1 MSKIGFRTN
10 TGKRRADNEDALF
23 VSPRN
28 NIYMVADGVGG
39 HNSGEL
45 ASRRA
50 VVGVEAFPARNPT
63 PAICGAEYSEEAI
76 MDYFLRCFREIN
88 ADIRALSRENPA
100 NRGMA
105 TTAVLAYI
113 SGEKLFVVNIGDS
126 RAYMIRSGS
135 ISRVTVDHSVVNDM
149 IARGELTEE
158 EARVHPRKNEITR
171 ALGAEAVVL
180 PDFFVSELLRGDRI
194 LLCTDGLH
202 GELSDDEILRIVS
215 LGAGLNDT
223 CKMLVDA
230 ANANGGSDNITVV
243 CIEI

>member
-10 TGKRRADNEDALF
+10 TGKRRADNEDALL

-28 NIYMVADGVGG
+28 SIYMVADGVGG

-50 VVGVEAFPARNPT
+50 VVGVENFLARNPAS
-63 PAICGAEYSEEAI
+63 AILGAECSGAVI
-76 MDYFLRCFREIN
+76 MDYFLQCFRGIN
-88 ADIRALSRENPA
+88 ADIRALSAEDSA

-113 SGEKLFVVNIGDS
+113 SGERLFVINIGDS
-126 RAYMIRSGS
+126 RAYMVRSGS
-135 ISRVTVDHSVVNDM
+135 ISRITVDHSVVSDM
-149 IARGELTEE
+149 IARGELTEA
-158 EARVHPRKNEITR
+158 EACVHPRRNEITR
-171 ALGAEAVVL
+171 ALGAEMIVS
-180 PDFFVSELLRGDRI
+180 PDFFVSELIKGDRI

>member
-10 TGKRRADNEDALF
+10 TGKRRQNNEDALL
-23 VSPRN
+23 VSPRH

-50 VVGVEAFPARNPT
+50 VVGVEAFLAGNPVR
-63 PAICGAEYSEEAI
+63 AINGAECSGSAI
-76 MDYFLRCFREIN
+76 MDYFLRCFRGIN
-88 ADIRALSRENPA
+88 ADIRTLSREDPA

-113 SGEKLFVVNIGDS
+113 SDEKLFVVNIGDS
-126 RAYMIRSGS
+126 RAYMIRAGS
-135 ISRVTVDHSVVNDM
+135 ISRITVDHSVVSDM
-149 IARGELTEE
+149 IARGELTEA
-158 EARVHPRKNEITR
+158 EAYAHPRKNEITR
-171 ALGAEAVVL
+171 ALGAEVIVS
-180 PDFFVSELLRGDRI
+180 PDFFISELLRGDRI

>member
-1 MSKIGFRTN
+1 MGFRTN
-10 TGKRRADNEDALF
+10 TGKRRHDNEDALL

-28 NIYMVADGVGG
+28 SIYMVADGVGG

-50 VVGVEAFPARNPT
+50 VFGVEAFLARYP
-63 PAICGAEYSEEAI
+63 IEMIHGEEYSEATI
-76 MDYFLRCFREIN
+76 MDYFLRCFRGIN
-88 ADIRALSRENPA
+88 ADIRSLSRDEPT

-105 TTAVLAYI
+105 TTAVLAHI
-113 SGEKLFVVNIGDS
+113 LGEKLFVVNIGDS

-135 ISRVTVDHSVVNDM
+135 ISRITIDHSVVGKMVAN
-149 IARGELTEE
+149 GELTEE
-158 EARVHPRKNEITR
+158 EASVHPRKNEITR
-171 ALGAEAVVL
+171 ALGAETIVS
-180 PDFFVSELLRGDRI
+180 PDFFISELMRRDRI

-202 GELSDDEILRIVS
+202 GELSDGDILRIVS
-215 LGAGLNDT
+215 LGAGLNST